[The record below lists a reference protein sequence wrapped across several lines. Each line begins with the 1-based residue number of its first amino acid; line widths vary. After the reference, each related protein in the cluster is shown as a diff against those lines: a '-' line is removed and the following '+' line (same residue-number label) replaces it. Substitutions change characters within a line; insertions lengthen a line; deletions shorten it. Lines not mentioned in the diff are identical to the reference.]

1 MTLYRKYGIGRFEK
15 TVLRPKSKLTPEEK
29 EAAEER
35 RKEIIK
41 GLMKQGLQI
50 DKIQTRVKKLGTNE
64 GDDPISN
71 QLATLLE
78 IAYADAVV
86 YVPIERAYRLSRY
99 REGDAAIKPPMGRVK
114 GKAWAKAKRK
124 VEANTVQMAKDV
136 LELYATR

>member
-1 MTLYRKYGIGRFEK
+1 
-15 TVLRPKSKLTPEEK
+15 
-29 EAAEER
+29 
-35 RKEIIK
+35 
-41 GLMKQGLQI
+41 MKQGLQI

-86 YVPIERAYRLSRY
+86 YVPIERTYRLSRY
-99 REGDAAIKPPMGRVK
+99 REGDVAIKPPMGRVK

-124 VEANTVQMAKDV
+124 VEANTVQMAEDV
-136 LELYATR
+136 LALYATRETLNRLPFNPSLEDRVELFSTSFPFEPTPDQSK

>member
-29 EAAEER
+29 EAAEAR

-41 GLMKQGLQI
+41 GLMKQGLHL
-50 DKIQTRVKKLGTNE
+50 DEIQTRVEKLGTNE
-64 GDDPISN
+64 DDDPISN

-86 YVPIERAYRLSRY
+86 HVPIERTYRLSR
-99 REGDAAIKPPMGRVK
+99 
-114 GKAWAKAKRK
+114 
-124 VEANTVQMAKDV
+124 
-136 LELYATR
+136 

>member
-1 MTLYRKYGIGRFEK
+1 MTLYRKYGIRRFEK

-50 DKIQTRVKKLGTNE
+50 DKIQTRVKKLGTNK

-78 IAYADAVV
+78 IAYANTVV
-86 YVPIERAYRLSRY
+86 HVPI
-99 REGDAAIKPPMGRVK
+99 
-114 GKAWAKAKRK
+114 KRS
-124 VEANTVQMAKDV
+124 TD
-136 LELYATR
+136 